1 MIKCRVCGE
10 LIGPT
15 AVAYKASS
23 GFLDKDN
30 IFHED
35 IEVLVHREC
44 HDDYIFSPFSEI
56 EKIMK
61 EDSLSSN
68 S

>member
-15 AVAYKASS
+15 ALSYKATS
-23 GFLDKDN
+23 GFLDKDGTFN
-30 IFHED
+30 EDCSVMIHQGCHHE
-35 IEVLVHREC
+35 
-44 HDDYIFSPFSEI
+44 YMYSPFEDI

-61 EDSLSSN
+61 ESI
-68 S
+68 